1 MSYKGKHSTVQSY
14 QPALWEIWFDWKI
27 YLMRFQR
34 KKKITERL
42 AQYEHEMA
50 ASKEEYEK
58 PFQFEEELK
67 EKLARQSGLNAQLEL
82 DNTKNEVLESE
93 LDHMPSQVSE
103 EIVYGKERRLPKDF
117 PEHTVPTRAGRTR

>member
-1 MSYKGKHSTVQSY
+1 
-14 QPALWEIWFDWKI
+14 
-27 YLMRFQR
+27 MRFQR
-34 KKKITERL
+34 KKRITEKL

-67 EKLARQSGLNAQLEL
+67 EKLARQSELNAQLEL

-93 LDHMPSQVSE
+93 RDDIPSQVSE
-103 EIVYGKERRLPKDF
+103 EIVYGVDTMSVCDYELKKPKDL
-117 PEHTVPTRAGRTR
+117 PEHMVPRRTGRAR